1 LQAVQFPRNKSFNK
15 QKYNTKFKSRSF
27 SRITGARQRK
37 IESPAPVD
45 LVGAE
50 AGRVLVAVL
59 AVETSEKKKTRSFS
73 RKTEAGQ

>member
-1 LQAVQFPRNKSFNK
+1 MEAGQQ
-15 QKYNTKFKSRSF
+15 
-27 SRITGARQRK
+27 K

-59 AVETSEKKKTRSFS
+59 AVETSERDRKK
-73 RKTEAGQ
+73 